1 MVPEEITTLEEA
13 VDSFQSGKDKESE
26 GKFDQSDTAARTCIA
41 RNRDEWGLNDEQI
54 LKHIGT
60 QTDTGQ
66 TTMWGRLLVGRV
78 FPKHWRDAPENAW
91 CQTKH
96 WSHYEVCARQWSDD
110 DPDAP
115 VAWLRYCVENDLSV
129 RRLKAEIKA
138 AGGDPN
144 TPRPIYVVDAEM
156 VTIERIAPSF
166 VVLRFDHPLPEPLV
180 VAPGERVAITIVKK
194 PEPEELP
201 DEEEPEKVPA

>member
-1 MVPEEITTLEEA
+1 MVPEEINTLEEA
-13 VDSFQSGKDKESE
+13 VDSFQAGKDKESE

-41 RNRDEWGLNDEQI
+41 RNREAWGMVDEDI

-78 FPKHWRDAPENAW
+78 FPRHWREAPEHAW
-91 CQTKH
+91 CQSKH
-96 WSHYEVCARQWSDD
+96 WSHFEVCARQWCED

-115 VAWLRYCVENDLSV
+115 VAWLRYCVDNDLSV

-138 AGGDPN
+138 AGGDP
-144 TPRPIYVVDAEM
+144 THPRPVYLLDAEM
-156 VTIERIAPSF
+156 TTIEALTSDYIT
-166 VVLRFDHPLPEPLV
+166 LRFDRPLAEALACV
-180 VAPGERVAITIVKK
+180 GERVATTIVKQPD
-194 PEPEELP
+194 PESI
-201 DEEEPEKVPA
+201 PA